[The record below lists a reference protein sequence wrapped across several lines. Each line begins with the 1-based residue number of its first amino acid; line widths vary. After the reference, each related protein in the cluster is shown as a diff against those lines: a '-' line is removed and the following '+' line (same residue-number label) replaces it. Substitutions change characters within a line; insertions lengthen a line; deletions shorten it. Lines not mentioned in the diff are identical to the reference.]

1 MNFLQLFDRKNIE
14 KSGKVIPVF
23 KAGDTLKVHTKV
35 VEGKTQRIQIFE
47 GVCIGRKNAGMGSS
61 FTVRKIS
68 AGEGVERIFPLYSEN
83 IEKIEKVR
91 IGKVRRAR
99 LNYLR
104 DLRGRKA
111 RIVEDIKQT
120 KKEREAKKEA

>member
-14 KSGKVIPVF
+14 KNGKVIPAF

-61 FTVRKIS
+61 FTVRKMS

-111 RIVEDIKQT
+111 RIVEDIKQA